1 MPKSKVHWINFVV
14 GFAHLFFFRLC
25 GSGNGWPWSAFPFP
39 PSHTNAIQM
48 IMTLKLMGLAF
59 EVHEETHKT
68 ELEKKYK
75 HVYPNVLDIF
85 HYAFSH
91 AGILTGITFLPV
103 PFLTYIYNIIQIPN
117 TEHTLFPQSMC
128 STKSSIETLQ
138 NLPYFIYLYENPKLL
153 FPFFILCYFI
163 FSHNECP
170 GLC

>member
-1 MPKSKVHWINFVV
+1 MIKTVPKSKVHWINFVV

-25 GSGNGWPWSAFPFP
+25 GSGNGWLWSAFPLP

-59 EVHEETHKT
+59 EVHETHKT

-103 PFLTYIYNIIQIPN
+103 PFSYLQIPN
-117 TEHTLFPQSMC
+117 TEHLVHISFPISEGVLDKKFQLRNTS
-128 STKSSIETLQ
+128 
-138 NLPYFIYLYENPKLL
+138 NLPHFICTYKDPKLL
-153 FPFFILCYFI
+153 FHLVFTQ
-163 FSHNECP
+163 
-170 GLC
+170 